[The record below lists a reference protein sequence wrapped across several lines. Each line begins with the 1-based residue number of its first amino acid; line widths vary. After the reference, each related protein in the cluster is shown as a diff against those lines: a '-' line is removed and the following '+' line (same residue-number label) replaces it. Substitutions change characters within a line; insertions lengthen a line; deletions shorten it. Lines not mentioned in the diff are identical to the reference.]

1 MVYNRSF
8 FLSVR
13 KMYLKSN
20 FHGYKNIVNTLKII
34 YNYYNMDGPDMEGTG
49 SVRGVIQ

>member
-1 MVYNRSF
+1 MINL
-8 FLSVR
+8 FLSSR
-13 KMYLKSN
+13 KKYLKSN

-34 YNYYNMDGPDMEGTG
+34 YNYYNMDGLDLEGVG